1 MEGQRVRCCH
11 LSPRL
16 PPRRFLHACGVC
28 WLSVGYPRLRRPSR
42 SQGRH
47 PLNPVSAITGATADR
62 ILDDQLVAEFC
73 RAAMREAAVIG
84 DRIGCRIAVTPEQL
98 HSTGSQLNAGAAN
111 IESILSQLASQVAP
125 LQSEWQGV
133 AQARFQELW
142 AEWQRSSRGI
152 QEALHGISQL
162 TQQAGTNYADTEQG
176 IASSFG
182 R

>member
-1 MEGQRVRCCH
+1 M
-11 LSPRL
+11 P
-16 PPRRFLHACGVC
+16 
-28 WLSVGYPRLRRPSR
+28 
-42 SQGRH
+42 
-47 PLNPVSAITGATADR
+47 N
-62 ILDDQLVAEFC
+62 
-73 RAAMREAAVIG
+73 
-84 DRIGCRIAVTPEQL
+84 IAVTPEQL
-98 HSTGSQLNAGAAN
+98 QSVAGQLNGGAAN
-111 IESILSQLASQVAP
+111 IESILSQLAAQVAP

-162 TQQAGTNYADTEQG
+162 TQQAGAHYDETEQG

>member
-1 MEGQRVRCCH
+1 M
-11 LSPRL
+11 P
-16 PPRRFLHACGVC
+16 
-28 WLSVGYPRLRRPSR
+28 
-42 SQGRH
+42 
-47 PLNPVSAITGATADR
+47 N
-62 ILDDQLVAEFC
+62 
-73 RAAMREAAVIG
+73 
-84 DRIGCRIAVTPEQL
+84 IAVTPEKLQ
-98 HSTGSQLNAGAAN
+98 SVGTQLNSGAAN
-111 IESILSQLASQVAP
+111 IESILQQLAGQVAP

-162 TQQAGTNYADTEQG
+162 THQAGAHYESTEQG